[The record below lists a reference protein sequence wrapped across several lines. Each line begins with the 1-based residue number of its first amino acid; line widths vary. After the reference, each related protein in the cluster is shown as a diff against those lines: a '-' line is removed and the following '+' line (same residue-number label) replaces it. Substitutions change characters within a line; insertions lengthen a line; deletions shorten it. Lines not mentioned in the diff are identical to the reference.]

1 MEDLFHL
8 TMSPREI
15 NQISVL
21 GLAHCGD
28 AVFELLVRSFLCTAG
43 KEAIGNLHRA
53 TVERVCAPA
62 QARRVD
68 RMLPLLSEQELTY
81 YKRGRNA
88 HVHQI
93 PKNATREQYA
103 KATGLECLFGAL
115 YLAGRVERLNE
126 LFFATMEQA
135 SAASDVGSV
144 DIDTIALTAGAAAN
158 DISAGSITTLVDP
171 IPYISAVT
179 NSAAPSGGSDI
190 EDDESLRRRIML
202 APHSFSSA
210 GAAKSYE
217 YWARTADPAV
227 ADAKAASPSAGVVNV
242 TVLMDGGKIPTTA
255 QLKAVENVL
264 SDQTV
269 RPLGIQVNVVAA
281 EAVSYTATAK
291 YYISSD
297 DTAEINAIKSRV
309 EAAYAD
315 YLVWQ
320 KAVLGRAINPDEL
333 RRRLLTAGANRV
345 DLSSPQWTALD
356 DDQVAAESTSSAL
369 TYGGTL

>member
-1 MEDLFHL
+1 MSIANFANARANAQLIVSAVGDDL
-8 TMSPREI
+8 EA
-15 NQISVL
+15 L
-21 GLAHCGD
+21 GA
-28 AVFELLVRSFLCTAG
+28 LLGVSRLPASA
-43 KEAIGNLHRA
+43 A
-53 TVERVCAPA
+53 TVTMKFTVSAPA
-62 QARRVD
+62 GETVVIPAGTRVTAD
-68 RMLPLLSEQELTY
+68 G
-81 YKRGRNA
+81 K
-88 HVHQI
+88 
-93 PKNATREQYA
+93 
-103 KATGLECLFGAL
+103 
-115 YLAGRVERLNE
+115 

-135 SAASDVGSV
+135 SAAYDVGSV

>member
-43 KEAIGNLHRA
+43 KEAIGNRHRA

-62 QARRVD
+62 QARRAD

-126 LFFATMEQA
+126 LFFATMEEPH
-135 SAASDVGSV
+135 
-144 DIDTIALTAGAAAN
+144 AL
-158 DISAGSITTLVDP
+158 
-171 IPYISAVT
+171 
-179 NSAAPSGGSDI
+179 
-190 EDDESLRRRIML
+190 
-202 APHSFSSA
+202 
-210 GAAKSYE
+210 
-217 YWARTADPAV
+217 
-227 ADAKAASPSAGVVNV
+227 
-242 TVLMDGGKIPTTA
+242 
-255 QLKAVENVL
+255 
-264 SDQTV
+264 
-269 RPLGIQVNVVAA
+269 
-281 EAVSYTATAK
+281 
-291 YYISSD
+291 
-297 DTAEINAIKSRV
+297 
-309 EAAYAD
+309 
-315 YLVWQ
+315 
-320 KAVLGRAINPDEL
+320 
-333 RRRLLTAGANRV
+333 
-345 DLSSPQWTALD
+345 
-356 DDQVAAESTSSAL
+356 
-369 TYGGTL
+369 